1 MLQARTS
8 LLQTLIYNVPSWIL
22 LGTDESYQTSMAL
35 TYNTRA
41 YEEVVLIVVE
51 SEKVQET
58 PVVSGNIALLVNFTV
73 LA

>member
-1 MLQARTS
+1 
-8 LLQTLIYNVPSWIL
+8 
-22 LGTDESYQTSMAL
+22 MAL